1 MGKNKN
7 KVIRN
12 IILGSALVIGVA
24 VGGVVALSNLPDK
37 SASAGEAETVVLSR
51 NVHISFTNEECLDSE
66 GCFLM
71 IKEENKLKGYT
82 QINNDGTIEIGDMVL
97 SPGSYSVLLVCN
109 SNNESYKIPLVIN
122 ENCEYELK
130 IDFADMDN
138 TVIEER
144 SNSSSKE

>member
-12 IILGSALVIGVA
+12 IILGSALAIGVA

-130 IDFADMDN
+130 IDFADMEN
-138 TVIEER
+138 TEVEEYR
-144 SNSSSKE
+144 DTTSKE

>member
-1 MGKNKN
+1 M
-7 KVIRN
+7 
-12 IILGSALVIGVA
+12 
-24 VGGVVALSNLPDK
+24 
-37 SASAGEAETVVLSR
+37 
-51 NVHISFTNEECLDSE
+51 
-66 GCFLM
+66 
-71 IKEENKLKGYT
+71 
-82 QINNDGTIEIGDMVL
+82 QNDETIEIGDMVL